1 MLITEKECRSALNR
15 CGIPGIDYCLNPYT
29 GCSHGCLYCYA
40 SFMKKFCHIP
50 EEWGSF
56 VQVKVNFVDRLKAAL
71 RKRSKHGCVT
81 LSSVTDPY
89 QPLERKYRLTR
100 SCLELLADTDL
111 AINILTKSD
120 LVLRDLDILKKL
132 PQVKVGLTITTL
144 DPYTAKLLEP
154 GAPLP
159 ENRLHALDRLTAAGV
174 KTWVFISP
182 VVPGL
187 ADTDENLA
195 SILKKAAAA
204 GVQEVHYDPL
214 NFYPV
219 AVSNLRAVIQR
230 HWPKLRLL
238 FEAACR
244 DPYYYKEQLR
254 SMADEIWPVYGYDS
268 NLTP

>member
-50 EEWGSF
+50 EKWGSF

-71 RKRSKHGCVT
+71 RTSKHGCVT

-89 QPLERKYRLTR
+89 QPVERKYKLTR
-100 SCLELLADTDL
+100 SCLELLANTDL
-111 AINILTKSD
+111 AVNILTKSD

-159 ENRLHALDRLTAAGV
+159 ENRLHALDRLAAAGIN
-174 KTWVFISP
+174 TWIFIAP
-182 VVPGL
+182 IVPGL
-187 ADTDENLA
+187 ADTKENLA
-195 SILKKAAAA
+195 AILKKAAAA
-204 GVQEVHYDPL
+204 GVQEVRYDPL
-214 NFYPV
+214 NFYPM
-219 AVSNLRAVIQR
+219 AVSNLRTAIQR
-230 HWPKLRLL
+230 YWPKLRLL
-238 FEAACR
+238 FEAAYR

-254 SMADEIWPVYGYDS
+254 SIAEEIWPVYGYDS
-268 NLTP
+268 KLNP

>member
-1 MLITEKECRSALNR
+1 
-15 CGIPGIDYCLNPYT
+15 
-29 GCSHGCLYCYA
+29 
-40 SFMKKFCHIP
+40 MKKFCHIP

-71 RKRSKHGCVT
+71 RKSKHGCVT

-144 DPYTAKLLEP
+144 DPYTAKILEP

-214 NFYPV
+214 NFYPA